1 MFGRASFRPAE
12 DNLRIMSVFVALV
25 YFSMP
30 LGTTLLAAGRQRAWG
45 VVQCFCVAASVVLD
59 PILVPIF
66 QRQFGN
72 GGLGLCVAAVVSE
85 ATMIVCGLALL
96 PKGIIDVK
104 LKRVIALTV
113 VAGVGMVVI
122 AQAAKPLGPLVAA
135 PLSLGVYASGLWL
148 TGAIDKHQVSA
159 IVNAALRRRA
169 TL

>member
-1 MFGRASFRPAE
+1 
-12 DNLRIMSVFVALV
+12 
-25 YFSMP
+25 
-30 LGTTLLAAGRQRAWG
+30 
-45 VVQCFCVAASVVLD
+45 
-59 PILVPIF
+59 
-66 QRQFGN
+66 
-72 GGLGLCVAAVVSE
+72 
-85 ATMIVCGLALL
+85 MIVCGLALL

-148 TGAIDKHQVSA
+148 TGALEKHQVSA
-159 IVNAALRRRA
+159 IVNAVLRRRA